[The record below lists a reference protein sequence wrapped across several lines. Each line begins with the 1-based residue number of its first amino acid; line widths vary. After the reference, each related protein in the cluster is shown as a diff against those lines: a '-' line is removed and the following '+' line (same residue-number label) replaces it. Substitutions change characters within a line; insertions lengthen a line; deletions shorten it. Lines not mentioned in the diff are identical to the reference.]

1 MDTIRTYKECL
12 TLAHPR
18 VALLTFTT
26 SEGTLMSFNSVN
38 QVLHALGRRDRI
50 GHLGLD
56 GNGCA
61 GLTLADGT
69 GVYFEWNEPEQAL
82 HLYSP
87 LMEQAAVS
95 RASATPDLYR
105 ALLGMNCLANG
116 PVIAMHPEQERVYL
130 QMSFPAEGL
139 NVQTLDQAIDRL
151 TARRNSVRQQ
161 LAYQGLAV

>member
-1 MDTIRTYKECL
+1 
-12 TLAHPR
+12 
-18 VALLTFTT
+18 
-26 SEGTLMSFNSVN
+26 MSFNAVN
-38 QVLHALGRRDRI
+38 QVLQALGRRDRI

-56 GNGCA
+56 SNGCA

-69 GVYFEWNEPEQAL
+69 GVYFEWSEPEQAL

-87 LMEQAAVS
+87 LMDQAAAPRVS
-95 RASATPDLYR
+95 MAPELYR

-116 PVIAMHPEQERVYL
+116 PVISMHPEQEHVYV
-130 QMSFPAEGL
+130 QMSFAATGL
-139 NVQTLDQAIDRL
+139 NVQALDQAIDCL